1 MKAGLVS
8 FYETVRP
15 NQAAGKP
22 LSAPI
27 LSDLPQASRLPL
39 PTRIAFVGNYLPRE
53 CGIATFTTDLC
64 TALATEFGPECLFAI
79 PVNDPD
85 SSYQYPEQVRLELTQ
100 EDLSSYERA
109 ADFLN
114 FNGNDLVCMQHEY
127 GIYGG
132 LAGSHILTLL
142 RKLKMPLVTT
152 LHTVLREPDASQR
165 SVLEEITR
173 LSDRVVVMSELAAE
187 LSRDIYAVPDGK
199 IDVIPHGVPDMP
211 FVDPNYFKDR
221 FGTEGKSVLL
231 TFGLL
236 SPNKGIENVIRALPA
251 ILAAHPNVVYLVSG
265 VTHPHIRRR
274 EGERYREGLKALAE
288 QLGVSSQ
295 LIFNN
300 RFVSAEELVE
310 QVGAADI
317 YITPY
322 RQEAQIVSGTLA
334 IALGAGKAI
343 VSTPYW
349 HARELLANGRGK
361 IVPFDDPASIATTV
375 TELLERDAERHA
387 MRKRAY
393 LHSRQTTWPNTARAY
408 MASFQRA
415 RFERSLQPRPT
426 RHDEVVPGARDEQL
440 PQLNASHMLNMTD
453 DTGMLQHAI
462 FSVPNTREGY
472 TTDDNARALIV
483 ANLLNEAAT
492 LESGDKY
499 SQLAHRYL
507 AFLWFAF
514 RPDNGRF
521 RNFLGY
527 NRKWLEDIGS
537 EDCHGRALWA
547 LGAVLGTSQ
556 DAGLRGAAGRLFE
569 SAVPAAL
576 TFSSPRAWAFSI
588 LGMQAYLDWFP
599 GDRAVQ
605 GARNVLANRLLDI
618 YERNRTETWHW
629 FEKSLAYSNA
639 RLSQA
644 LILAGWRGENQRMVA
659 MGIES
664 LDWLVAAQHRGDE
677 KIFVPIG
684 SRGFFTRGEEK
695 ARFDQQP
702 VEACATVSACLET
715 YTFTHEARWL
725 EEAQHV
731 FRWFLGKN
739 DLRVP
744 LYDEVT
750 GGCRDGLHPDRVNEN
765 QGAESTLSFLLAL
778 IEMQASTVTNADELL
793 QEMSV
798 SL

>member
-1 MKAGLVS
+1 MSLHEELRTEKPEQMLVS
-8 FYETVRP
+8 GTPCPIALNTP
-15 NQAAGKP
+15 N
-22 LSAPI
+22 
-27 LSDLPQASRLPL
+27 LPL

-64 TALATEFGPECLFAI
+64 TALADEYGQERLFAI

-85 SSYQYPEQVRLELTQ
+85 SSYDYPEQVRLELEQ
-100 EDLSSYERA
+100 EELASYERA

-114 FNGNDLVCMQHEY
+114 FNGNDLVCLQHEY

-132 LAGSHILTLL
+132 NAGSHVLTLL

-152 LHTVLREPDASQR
+152 LHTVLRAPDLNQR
-165 SVLEEITR
+165 AVLEEIAT
-173 LSDRVVVMSELAAE
+173 LSDRLVVMSELAAE
-187 LSRDIYAVPDGK
+187 LLRDVYAIPAEK
-199 IDVIPHGVPDMP
+199 IDVVPHGVPEMP
-211 FVDPNYFKDR
+211 FMDPNFFKDR

-236 SPNKGIENVIRALPA
+236 SPNKGIENVIHALPA
-251 ILAAHPNVVYLVSG
+251 ILEKHPNVVYMVSG

-274 EGERYREGLKALAE
+274 DGESYREGLKALAA

-300 RFVSAEELVE
+300 RFVSGAELVE
-310 QVGAADI
+310 HVGAADI

-349 HARELLANGRGK
+349 HAKELLANGRGVL
-361 IVPFDDPASIATTV
+361 VPFNDPDSIADAVV
-375 TELLERDAERHA
+375 TLLEKDAERHA

-393 LHSRQTTWPNTARAY
+393 LHSRETTWPKTARAY
-408 MASFQRA
+408 MATFQRA
-415 RFERSLQPRPT
+415 RFERSLRPRPAQL
-426 RHDEVVPGARDEQL
+426 DEFAVSADDL
-440 PQLNASHMLNMTD
+440 PTLNPAHLLNMTD
-453 DTGMLQHAI
+453 DTGILQHAI
-462 FSVPNTREGY
+462 YSVPNTREGY
-472 TTDDNARALIV
+472 TTDDNARALMV
-483 ANLLNEAAT
+483 SNTLHEAAIYEQQT
-492 LESGDKY
+492 EY
-499 SQLAHRYL
+499 SKLSHRYL
-507 AFLWFAF
+507 AFLWLAF
-514 RPDNGRF
+514 HTETGRF

-527 NRKWLEDIGS
+527 DRKWLEDIGS

-547 LGAVLGTSQ
+547 LGSVLGHSQ

-569 SAVPAAL
+569 AAVPAVLA
-576 TFSSPRAWAFSI
+576 FSSPRAWAFSA

-599 GDRAVQ
+599 GDRAIQ
-605 GARNVLANRLLDI
+605 GARNTLANRLLDR
-618 YERNRTETWHW
+618 YEQSRTVGWHW

-644 LILAGWRGENQRMVA
+644 LILAGYRSGNRQMIA
-659 MGIES
+659 AGIES
-664 LDWLVAAQHRGDE
+664 LEWLVAAQHRGDSE
-677 KIFVPIG
+677 IFVPIG
-684 SRGFFTRGEEK
+684 SSGFFTEGKQK

-702 VEACATVSACLET
+702 VEACATISACLET
-715 YTFTHEARWL
+715 YRLTHDQRWL
-725 EEAQHV
+725 EEAQRV

-739 DLRVP
+739 DLQIS
-744 LYDEVT
+744 LYDAVT

-765 QGAESTLSFLLAL
+765 QGAESTLSFLMAL
-778 IEMQASTVTNADELL
+778 LEIQGEKVTNVNELQ

-798 SL
+798 SF

>member
-1 MKAGLVS
+1 MKAGFVS
-8 FYETVRP
+8 FHEIVRP
-15 NQAAGKP
+15 DQPAGRP

-27 LSDLPQASRLPL
+27 VADVSQASRLPL

-64 TALATEFGPECLFAI
+64 TALAAQYGQERLFAI

-85 SSYQYPEQVRLELTQ
+85 SSYEYPEQVRLELAQ

-132 LAGSHILTLL
+132 IAGSYILTLL

-152 LHTVLREPDASQR
+152 LHTVLREPDANQR
-165 SVLEEITR
+165 AVLEEITQ

-187 LSRDIYAVPDGK
+187 LLHDVYAVPDGK
-199 IDVIPHGVPDMP
+199 IDVIPHGVPDMA
-211 FVDPNYFKDR
+211 FMDPNYFKDR

-251 ILAAHPNVVYLVSG
+251 ILAAHPNVVYIVSG

-274 EGERYREGLKALAE
+274 EGERYREGLKVLAE

-295 LIFNN
+295 LILNN

-310 QVGAADI
+310 HVGAADI

-349 HARELLANGRGK
+349 HAKELLADGRGK
-361 IVPFDDPASIATTV
+361 IVPFDDPASIATAV
-375 TELLERDAERHA
+375 IALLEKDAERHA

-426 RHDEVVPGARDEQL
+426 RHDEVVAGPQDEQL
-440 PQLNASHMLNMTD
+440 PPLNASHLLNMTD

-483 ANLLNEAAT
+483 SNLLNEAAT
-492 LESGDKY
+492 SESRTQY
-499 SQLAHRYL
+499 SKFAHRYL
-507 AFLWFAF
+507 AFLWLAF
-514 RPDNGRF
+514 RPESGRF

-527 NRKWLEDIGS
+527 DRRWLEDTGS

-547 LGAVLGTSQ
+547 LGAVLGNSQ
-556 DAGLRGAAGRLFE
+556 NAGLRGAAGRLFE
-569 SAVPAAL
+569 AAVPAAL

-599 GDRAVQ
+599 GDRAIQ
-605 GARNVLANRLLDI
+605 GARNLLANRLLDI
-618 YERNRTETWHW
+618 YERSRTETWHW

-644 LILAGWRGENQRMVA
+644 LILAGWRGENQKMVA

-664 LDWLVAAQHRGDE
+664 LEWLVAAQHRGDE
-677 KIFVPIG
+677 ETFVPIG
-684 SRGFFTRGEEK
+684 SNGFFTQGEEK

-702 VEACATVSACLET
+702 VEACATVAACLQI
-715 YTFTHEARWL
+715 YRFTHESRWL
-725 EEAQHV
+725 EEAQRV
-731 FRWFLGKN
+731 FRWFLGEN

-765 QGAESTLSFLLAL
+765 EGAESTLSFLLAL
-778 IEMQASTVTNADELL
+778 LEMQAAEVTNADELL